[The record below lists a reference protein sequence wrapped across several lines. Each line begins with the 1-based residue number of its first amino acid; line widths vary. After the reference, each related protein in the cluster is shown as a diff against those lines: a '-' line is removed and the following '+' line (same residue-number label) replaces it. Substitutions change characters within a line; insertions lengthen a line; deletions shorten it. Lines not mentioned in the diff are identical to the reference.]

1 MDWLLLIGVCL
12 QRAWL
17 SRVVHAS
24 CAGRSWYGWDG
35 QWCQLKRSCTSMAA
49 AGGQDASG
57 HSVAQCGTSDCICSL
72 HAACALRSC
81 VGVGTATTQAC
92 GICVPGICVPVA
104 KRIHDDA
111 VWRPAEAV
119 QAIVG
124 SCSVL
129 QWPPGGLFGAYYRF
143 GADLSIALLWT
154 STSGAYCSVGTGCGA
169 YCSVGTGSCGVFGAT
184 VFVSA
189 CA

>member
-1 MDWLLLIGVCL
+1 
-12 QRAWL
+12 
-17 SRVVHAS
+17 
-24 CAGRSWYGWDG
+24 
-35 QWCQLKRSCTSMAA
+35 MAA

-57 HSVAQCGTSDCICSL
+57 HSVPQCGTSGLLPDCV
-72 HAACALRSC
+72 H
-81 VGVGTATTQAC
+81 
-92 GICVPGICVPVA
+92 VA

-119 QAIVG
+119 EAVVG

-169 YCSVGTGSCGVFGAT
+169 YCSVGTGSCGVLVAT